1 MRQELAD
8 PVADG
13 LRTTEVDDLG
23 RSPWEPDEASSD
35 DAPPDRPPAPHRGA
49 RIRVSQGF
57 VVEFVR
63 LIIVVLFAVA
73 GWEIASSVMNGPPSQ
88 HLIGIVV
95 GSGLGYVVGGLLGR
109 QTASAVSGME
119 REFARV
125 PAAELLAGTI
135 GTTLGL
141 GLATLLSLPLFHLPP
156 SAAYGAVAFMYLTI
170 GFLGYRVGRTK
181 SEELFGLFGIKTRV
195 AGTRPGEVSVLDSS
209 AILDGRIASII
220 ELGFLTGSLLVS
232 RCVLDELQAVADS
245 SNAARRARGRRAL
258 DLLVSLRRDPAV
270 DLSLVDDAGSSAE
283 AVDVR
288 IVRLARARG
297 AALVTNDVGL
307 AKVAAALD
315 VPVRSIHALAE
326 ALRPSVVPGERVSL
340 RLTRAGREAGQAVGY
355 LVDGTMVV
363 VEGGGERVGDTV
375 DVVVTNAIQTATGQ
389 LVFAELPTDDSAH

>member
-1 MRQELAD
+1 
-8 PVADG
+8 
-13 LRTTEVDDLG
+13 
-23 RSPWEPDEASSD
+23 
-35 DAPPDRPPAPHRGA
+35 
-49 RIRVSQGF
+49 
-57 VVEFVR
+57 
-63 LIIVVLFAVA
+63 
-73 GWEIASSVMNGPPSQ
+73 
-88 HLIGIVV
+88 
-95 GSGLGYVVGGLLGR
+95 
-109 QTASAVSGME
+109 
-119 REFARV
+119 
-125 PAAELLAGTI
+125 
-135 GTTLGL
+135 
-141 GLATLLSLPLFHLPP
+141 
-156 SAAYGAVAFMYLTI
+156 
-170 GFLGYRVGRTK
+170 
-181 SEELFGLFGIKTRV
+181 
-195 AGTRPGEVSVLDSS
+195 
-209 AILDGRIASII
+209 
-220 ELGFLTGSLLVS
+220 
-232 RCVLDELQAVADS
+232 
-245 SNAARRARGRRAL
+245 
-258 DLLVSLRRDPAV
+258 V